1 MSPRSKKERF
11 PVKGQRKPWAV
22 NRSLEFLI
30 MNNSLEHSRH
40 VHTCIHAHKHTPVS
54 LSTDSQLAIDQESNS
69 RPSYQSS
76 IPPPGTVWLSLCG
89 RHPTSFPVQR
99 GYCSAA
105 ASKAPCCLGA
115 PDGNQ
120 MCGSGMHR
128 LAQSAPARP
137 PAQGMT
143 SLSGKSGGTP
153 ERDGVWGGGV
163 DLFLIMSTFPAVSD
177 ARV

>member
-22 NRSLEFLI
+22 NRSLGFLI

-40 VHTCIHAHKHTPVS
+40 VHACTHAHNHTQVS
-54 LSTDSQLAIDQESNS
+54 LRTDSQLATDQERNS

-76 IPPPGTVWLSLCG
+76 ILPSGTVWLSLCG

-99 GYCSAA
+99 GYCSAG

-128 LAQSAPARP
+128 LSSVSSSEASCSRHDLTVGQIRRHPRKRWC
-137 PAQGMT
+137 
-143 SLSGKSGGTP
+143 L
-153 ERDGVWGGGV
+153 GVCV
-163 DLFLIMSTFPAVSD
+163 QICS
-177 ARV
+177 

>member
-22 NRSLEFLI
+22 NRSLAFLI

-40 VHTCIHAHKHTPVS
+40 VHTRTHAHKHTPVS
-54 LSTDSQLAIDQESNS
+54 LSTDSQLAADQESNS

-89 RHPTSFPVQR
+89 RHPTSFSVQR

-120 MCGSGMHR
+120 MCRSGMHR

-153 ERDGVWGGGV
+153 ERDGVWGGGCRFV
-163 DLFLIMSTFPAVSD
+163 LNHVHIPPVSD